1 MIITKSTRPVHP
13 DDRLANWYSQRSTYF
28 KSTDIRASDHFSSL
42 QGSAEGF
49 DADERQTSAE
59 PLHLSIL
66 RLILAIL
73 GWTIPLGVGLLILAL
88 LHTFAG

>member
-49 DADERQTSAE
+49 DADESKPRPS
-59 PLHLSIL
+59 
-66 RLILAIL
+66 RF
-73 GWTIPLGVGLLILAL
+73 
-88 LHTFAG
+88 TFQSCA